1 MADPREALRRLTASA
16 VAGENG
22 ELHSLCRRYGA
33 ELVVAFGSA
42 VRTDATPRDLDIAV
56 AFHRHGPQPDV
67 LGFLDALGVL
77 AETTTLDFMDLG
89 RAGPVARERALVNG
103 LPLVEL
109 IPGVFAREQM
119 HAITERMDTA
129 WLRRLDLELM
139 AR

>member
-1 MADPREALRRLTASA
+1 MDDPREALRRLTAA
-16 VAGENG
+16 AATG
-22 ELHSLCRRYGA
+22 ELASLCRAYGA

-42 VRTDATPRDLDIAV
+42 VRTDAAPRDLDIAV
-56 AFHRHGPQPDV
+56 AFRRDGAQPDL

-77 AETTTLDFMDLG
+77 AESTALDLMDLT
-89 RAGPVARERALVNG
+89 RAGPVARERALTNG

-109 IPGVFAREQM
+109 TPGIFAREQM

-129 WLRRLDLELM
+129 WLRQLDLELM